1 MKVRR
6 EYSVAIFSFFRNC
19 FPNCRGKIIIWP
31 KKKKKKIHF
40 GTFGVWTL
48 ILVW

>member
-31 KKKKKKIHF
+31 KKKIKIIHF
-40 GTFGVWTL
+40 WAVVVWGL

>member
-31 KKKKKKIHF
+31 KKKKKKN
-40 GTFGVWTL
+40 
-48 ILVW
+48 ILAHLESGH